1 VIEVVGYAV
10 IVIATIAYALYA
22 RRTGRQSLPDAIR
35 RLMLHPVGRVVVLA
49 AWAWVGWHLFARG
62 SGAFE

>member
-1 VIEVVGYAV
+1 MIEVVGYAV
-10 IVIATIAYALYA
+10 IVAALIGYAIYA
-22 RRTGRQSLPDAIR
+22 RRTGRQSLPDSIR
-35 RLMLHPVGRVVVLA
+35 RLMLHPVGRVLVLA